1 MKMMNDYAIE
11 VREFDK
17 DHQQFIV
24 SFDYRWVE
32 AFDDRKIT
40 TCCIIELP
48 SKKIYAGATIKNH
61 HDMPDDWMARRW
73 AYKRAVLMIYLVWT
87 QMHRTSIE
95 FVPFWQFFRRA
106 LAENQI
112 YLLERKSKNG

>member
-1 MKMMNDYAIE
+1 MKMINDYAIE
-11 VREFDK
+11 VKELDQKFC
-17 DHQQFIV
+17 V
-24 SFDYRWVE
+24 SFDYRWIE
-32 AFDDRKIT
+32 ALDDRKIT

-61 HDMPDDWMARRW
+61 KDGSNDWLARRW

-95 FVPFWQFFRRA
+95 FVLFWQFFRRA